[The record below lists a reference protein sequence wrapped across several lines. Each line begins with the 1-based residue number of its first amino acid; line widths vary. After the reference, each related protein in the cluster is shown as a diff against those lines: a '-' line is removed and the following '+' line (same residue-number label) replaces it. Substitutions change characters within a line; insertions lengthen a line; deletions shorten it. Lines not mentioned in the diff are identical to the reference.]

1 MMRFGAIASVVTS
14 AVVLAGVTI
23 TALAKD
29 EPYLEGRFD
38 IVMKDSHWAGEPP
51 LVNAFWVFEKDD
63 GKVRRSHI
71 VHYRKDGRLNVGY
84 YDDTPYDGKM
94 YWLNDW
100 YKESNTYIDR
110 NTFSYEYEL
119 QMAGMPKAFTGKG
132 LCKINEPRTRITC
145 TIGESVEV
153 YEKKGK

>member
-1 MMRFGAIASVVTS
+1 MVRKCIVASVVLFAGLTS
-14 AVVLAGVTI
+14 VQANA
-23 TALAKD
+23 

-38 IVMKDSHWAGEPP
+38 IVMKESHWSGEPP
-51 LVNAFWVFEKDD
+51 LVDAFWVFEKDD
-63 GKVRRSHI
+63 GKTRRSHL

-84 YDDTPYDGKM
+84 YDNVPYDGKM

-100 YKESNTYIDR
+100 YRESNTMIDR

-119 QMAGMPKAFTGKG
+119 QMVGMPKALTGKG
-132 LCKINEPRTRITC
+132 LCKINEPRTRIHC
-145 TIGESVEV
+145 TIGDAVEV